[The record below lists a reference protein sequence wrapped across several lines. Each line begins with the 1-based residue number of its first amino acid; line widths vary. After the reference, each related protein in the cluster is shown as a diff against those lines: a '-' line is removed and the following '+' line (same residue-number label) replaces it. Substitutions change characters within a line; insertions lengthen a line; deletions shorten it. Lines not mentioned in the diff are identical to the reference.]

1 MVVVGLCLEMASTHV
16 FMPVVDV
23 SERLRLVLM

>member
-1 MVVVGLCLEMASTHV
+1 MVGLCLEVAGTHV

-23 SERLRLVLM
+23 NERLRLVLM